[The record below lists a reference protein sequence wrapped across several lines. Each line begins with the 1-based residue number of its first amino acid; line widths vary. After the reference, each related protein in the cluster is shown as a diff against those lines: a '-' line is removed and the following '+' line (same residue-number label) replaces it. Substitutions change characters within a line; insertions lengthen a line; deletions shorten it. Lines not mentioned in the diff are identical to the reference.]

1 MTISTA
7 RAAGMAFGLPLL
19 LSGCDGAQSVLSPHG
34 PVAQGIATL
43 SWILFSFT
51 TLVFIVVIVSTYLA
65 VRGSDRM
72 RVALRGNRAVIVG
85 GIAFPLVTL
94 TLLLIYGVW
103 LTQASVPTANKPA
116 DVRIRV
122 VGEQW
127 WWRVAYLGEDG
138 SVTATANEIHL
149 PTNRVIEFVLTS
161 ADVIHSFWVPRL
173 GGKVDM
179 IPGRTTHLRVVA
191 DRPGVHR
198 GQCAEYCGGPH
209 ALMAFEV
216 VAAAPDE
223 FEKWLARQRAP
234 APEPANETERAGK
247 ALFLAAGCQG
257 CHTVRG
263 TPAAGAIGPDLT
275 HFGSRRSLAAATLAR
290 TSENIA
296 RFITGNQH
304 IKPENR
310 MPNYRIFSPG
320 ELDAITAYL
329 QSLR

>member
-1 MTISTA
+1 MTMKPA
-7 RAAGMAFGLPLL
+7 RAAGVAFGLPTV
-19 LSGCDGAQSVLSPHG
+19 LSGCDSAQSVLSPHG
-34 PVAQGIATL
+34 PVADAIATL
-43 SWILFSFT
+43 SWILFAVT
-51 TLVFIVVIVSTYLA
+51 ALVFAVVIVSTYLA
-65 VRGSDRM
+65 MRGSDRM
-72 RVALRGNRAVIVG
+72 RGALRGNRAVIVG

-103 LTQASVPTANKPA
+103 LTQASVPLDRETAP
-116 DVRIRV
+116 VRIHV

-127 WWRVAYLGEDG
+127 WWRIAYLGEDG
-138 SVTATANEIHL
+138 TVTATANEIHI
-149 PTNRVIEFVLTS
+149 PANRVIEFSLAS

-179 IPGRTTHLRVVA
+179 IPGRTTRLRVVA

-216 VAAAPDE
+216 VATESDE
-223 FEKWLARQRAP
+223 FEKWLARQSAT
-234 APEPANETERAGK
+234 AAEPATEPELAGR
-247 ALFLAAGCQG
+247 ALFLAAGCQA

-263 TPAAGAIGPDLT
+263 TPAAGSIGPDLT
-275 HFGSRRSLAAATLAR
+275 HFGSRRTLAAGTLAR
-290 TSENIA
+290 TSQNIA

-304 IKPENR
+304 IKPQNR
-310 MPNYRIFSPG
+310 MPNYRIFSPR
-320 ELDAITAYL
+320 ELDAITDYL